1 MKRLL
6 LIPVFM
12 FLTIACEDEKD
23 DITSS
28 ANCATIMAELDA
40 ANEAFETSMSKA
52 DCNKVIEKAEA
63 LVNCMPEGDEKNE
76 MKSDLDEIRG
86 VCSLL

>member
-6 LIPVFM
+6 LIPIFM

-23 DITSS
+23 DVTSA
-28 ANCATIMAELDA
+28 ANCATIMAEMEA

-52 DCNKVIEKAEA
+52 DCNKVIEKFEA
-63 LVNCMPEGDEKNE
+63 LVNCMPEGDEKNQ

>member
-23 DITSS
+23 DVTSS
-28 ANCATIMAELDA
+28 ANCATIMA
-40 ANEAFETSMSKA
+40 
-52 DCNKVIEKAEA
+52 
-63 LVNCMPEGDEKNE
+63 
-76 MKSDLDEIRG
+76 
-86 VCSLL
+86 